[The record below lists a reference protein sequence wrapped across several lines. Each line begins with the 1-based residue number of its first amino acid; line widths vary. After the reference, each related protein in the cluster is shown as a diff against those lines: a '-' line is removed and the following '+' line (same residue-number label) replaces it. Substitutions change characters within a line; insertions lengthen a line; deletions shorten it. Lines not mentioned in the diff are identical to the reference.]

1 MNHPCPDPLRW
12 HVPEGR
18 RPLGMAGSFL
28 APNPSRGLMFRI
40 PSLPRLLLV
49 LAVILSGPAAEAA
62 LVITGTRIIYPADRE
77 EVTVQLK
84 NNSKTPVLAQAW
96 IDDGDENSSAAKAK
110 SPFLL
115 TPPVFRVNPD
125 KGQTARL
132 RLLAKDLPQDRESL
146 YWFNVL
152 ELPPKPDSADVDG
165 RNMLQLAFRTR
176 IKLFYRPTGLSGVEE
191 APKQVSWRL
200 VDADGGKGLA
210 LEGHN
215 PSRFHVSF
223 SEVALVGQGRTALG
237 GGMLAPGATQRFPL
251 PAGTS
256 RPAADTK
263 VEYTAINDFGGGVP
277 VTLPLG
283 R

>member
-1 MNHPCPDPLRW
+1 
-12 HVPEGR
+12 
-18 RPLGMAGSFL
+18 
-28 APNPSRGLMFRI
+28 MFRI
-40 PSLPRLLLV
+40 PFLSSLPLLLAAA
-49 LAVILSGPAAEAA
+49 LFGPLAEAA
-62 LVITGTRIIYPADRE
+62 LVITGTRIIYPAERE
-77 EVTVQLK
+77 EVTVQVK

-96 IDDGDENSSAAKAK
+96 IDDGDENSTAAKAK

-125 KGQTARL
+125 KGQSVRL
-132 RLLAKDLPQDRESL
+132 RLLTKGLPQDRESL

-152 ELPPKPDSADVDG
+152 ELPPKPGEEELEG

-200 VDADGGKGLA
+200 VEADKGLA

-223 SEVALVGQGRTALG
+223 SEVALVGQARTALG
-237 GGMLAPGATQRFPL
+237 GGMLAPGETQRFPL
-251 PAGTS
+251 PAGAP
-256 RPAADTK
+256 RPAADAK
-263 VEYTAINDFGGGVP
+263 VEYMTINDFGGGVP
-277 VTLPLG
+277 ITLPLK